1 MARSDEI
8 CAVLA
13 ECPLFRGAAAQ
24 DIQALAAIASSV
36 SWPNGTVV
44 FQQGDPSGFL
54 AIVESGKLRLSIATA
69 GGRELVLRHATRG
82 ASIGEMGILDEDVR
96 SADATAMGA
105 AQGLLLHRKPFER
118 VLAERPALALA
129 VIRYLTRR
137 LRETTYQLESVA
149 LYSLAGR
156 LARFLLAALR
166 QTRGADLKP
175 SEKLVL
181 DLGQAEIA
189 AILGASR
196 PKLNRA
202 FADLAEMA
210 AIVRNDR
217 EIICNI
223 ERLTE
228 VAESGEP

>member
-1 MARSDEI
+1 MARLDEI
-8 CAVLA
+8 ATVLA
-13 ECPLFRGAAAQ
+13 ECPLFRGAPSE
-24 DIQALAAIASSV
+24 DIQALASIAASV

-54 AIVESGKLRLSIATA
+54 AVVESGKLRLSIASA
-69 GGRELVLRHATRG
+69 GGRELVLRHAARS
-82 ASIGEMGILDEDVR
+82 AVIGEMGVLDEDVR
-96 SADATAMGA
+96 SADATAVGA
-105 AQGLLLHRKPFER
+105 SLGLLLHRKPFER

-149 LYSLAGR
+149 LYSLSGR
-156 LARFLLAALR
+156 LARFLLAALH
-166 QTRGADLKP
+166 QSRGAGLKP

-202 FADLAEMA
+202 FADLAEMG

-217 EIICNI
+217 EMVCNTG
-223 ERLTE
+223 RLTE
-228 VAESGEP
+228 IAESGEP